1 MVKVIMARFFG
12 KTRHCLTGSGA
23 NETPRDN
30 PATAF
35 SFGGAKV
42 RLTPFFYLFSNR
54 PQSPAATFSIS
65 CCCLF

>member
-1 MVKVIMARFFG
+1 MARFFG

-42 RLTPFFYLFSNR
+42 RLTPFFLPVF
-54 PQSPAATFSIS
+54 
-65 CCCLF
+65 

>member
-42 RLTPFFYLFSNR
+42 RLTPLSLPVF
-54 PQSPAATFSIS
+54 
-65 CCCLF
+65 